1 MDNIEHTSGEQSTST
16 SSTTMEPKAGVAK
29 NEHGLEYVR
38 LVSDDQKSYSDIYL
52 YGGCV
57 TSYVVDGVDYLF
69 IRSDVTLDGSRTIS
83 GGLSHCWPQFGPGG
97 LQRHGF
103 ARNVNWTVASQTS
116 TTLVLELRPNEY
128 TKSMWDR
135 NFLCTFTVTIANDK
149 LDTSMKVN
157 NVGKDA
163 FDIQAA
169 LHSYLSV
176 SSIDALR
183 IEGSWKNREFL
194 NRLVGDN
201 TLHVGEKRTETRDV
215 ITIEE
220 PYDRIYCG
228 VNDPV
233 LKDGGRGKSLS
244 ILNTKGYVDTLIWNP
259 YGNEEMG
266 YKKFVCVESVK
277 YDPVALEGGK
287 SWTGAMSLVVS
298 NIA

>member
-1 MDNIEHTSGEQSTST
+1 MH
-16 SSTTMEPKAGVAK
+16 
-29 NEHGLEYVR
+29 
-38 LVSDDQKSYSDIYL
+38 
-52 YGGCV
+52 
-57 TSYVVDGVDYLF
+57 
-69 IRSDVTLDGSRTIS
+69 
-83 GGLSHCWPQFGPGG
+83 SHIAQFGPGG

-233 LKDGGRGKSLS
+233 LKDGGRGKSVSCPKLA
-244 ILNTKGYVDTLIWNP
+244 DT
-259 YGNEEMG
+259 
-266 YKKFVCVESVK
+266 C
-277 YDPVALEGGK
+277 
-287 SWTGAMSLVVS
+287 
-298 NIA
+298 IAI